1 MVPTAFAA
9 LVVYNLTLES
19 ILSNYALFLSE
30 SYRNFYKY
38 RTSFD
43 QRQIIID
50 SVHKARSVVCFFLIW
65 NFAFIALNLETRFES
80 LWYRLRR
87 PLNFALLVSGVFA
100 FCIYFSAWLF
110 LTGSVEILPNKK
122 ANVYFVVAL
131 FLTFVW
137 PIVITTIVEVIKK
150 HDRYYVRM
158 QEMRRRLVFD
168 TKLGYVEP
176 EV

>member
-9 LVVYNLTLES
+9 LVIYNLTLES
-19 ILSNYALFLSE
+19 ILSNYALFLTE

-87 PLNFALLVSGVFA
+87 PLNFALLVVSGVF
-100 FCIYFSAWLF
+100 CILHLF
-110 LTGSVEILPNKK
+110 QCMVVFDWFRGNTAQK

-168 TKLGYVEP
+168 TKLGMWSP
-176 EV
+176 K